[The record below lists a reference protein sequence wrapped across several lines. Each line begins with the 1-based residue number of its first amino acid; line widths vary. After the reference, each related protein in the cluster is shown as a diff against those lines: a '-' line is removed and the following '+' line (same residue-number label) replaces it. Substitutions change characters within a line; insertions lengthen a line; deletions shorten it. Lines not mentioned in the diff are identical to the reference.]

1 MREPMDIKSAK
12 AHDDMFT
19 VENANGD
26 VFEFIIVPARERFL
40 TQAALPKWKGQKEP
54 NDWQLCILS
63 AHAAALQL
71 ARSTGQGV

>member
-1 MREPMDIKSAK
+1 MQGKMEIKSAT
-12 AHDDMFT
+12 AHDETFT

-40 TQAALPKWKGQKEP
+40 TQAGLPKWKDEKEP
-54 NDWQLCILS
+54 TDWQLCILS
-63 AHAAALQL
+63 AHAAALAL